1 METTVEQKF
10 ETLIPLRSGE
20 NTIGPLDLM
29 LQLIDSYE
37 VDIFDVKLSVV
48 TNDFIKAMQDL
59 VLTLE
64 EKSSF
69 SNLASRLLYYKSR
82 LLLPD
87 QDIDE
92 DEELDRLPRDLVDQ
106 LLEYKSLQQ
115 AAKLLRGLE
124 RQESETF
131 FRNAGWNT
139 LPIDVP
145 ETLDADLISLLR
157 TFQNFLIKQEHRK
170 PFEINPEEVD
180 SVILEQKLIAAL
192 KNSETLDLFEFLKDA
207 SRMYC
212 IVAFLLILELAKI
225 KVIKI
230 AQASQWESITIIV
243 IPEGLASYEQNPT
256 AD

>member
-1 METTVEQKF
+1 MESAAEQKF
-10 ETLIPLRSGE
+10 ETNIPLRSGE
-20 NTIGPLDLM
+20 STIGPLDLM

-48 TNDFIKAMQDL
+48 TSDFIHAMQHL

-115 AAKLLRGLE
+115 AAKLLRNLE
-124 RQESETF
+124 REESETF
-131 FRNAGWNT
+131 FRNAGWNH
-139 LPIDVP
+139 LPVDVP

-157 TFQNFLIKQEHRK
+157 TFQDFLIKQEHKK

-180 SVILEQKLIAAL
+180 SAILEKKLIVAL
-192 KNSETLDLFEFLKDA
+192 KNSQTLDLFDFLKDG

-225 KVIKI
+225 NVIKI
-230 AQASQWESITIIV
+230 AQTSQWESITIIV
-243 IPEGLASYEQNPT
+243 IPEGLASYEQN
-256 AD
+256 AIAN